1 MRFSFV
7 KLNLVQGLE
16 FLHRSPVRSHG
27 NVKSSNCVIDSRWVL
42 KLTDFGAI
50 CLPVEDDP
58 DTEEAE
64 NEYYAS
70 K

>member
-64 NEYYAS
+64 NEYFAS